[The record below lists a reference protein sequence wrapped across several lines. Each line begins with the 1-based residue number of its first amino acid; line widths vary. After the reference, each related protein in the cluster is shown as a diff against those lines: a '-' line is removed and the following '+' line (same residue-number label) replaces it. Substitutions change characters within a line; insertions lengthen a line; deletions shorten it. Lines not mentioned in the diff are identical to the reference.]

1 MNGKPAIQ
9 LWLPWTI
16 EGKPSE
22 EETTAE
28 CPSEEAGLMERV
40 VERDNL
46 FRAFKQVQSNGGSPG
61 RDGRTVG
68 ELAPDLKE
76 HWPRLKQ
83 ALLEGTY
90 HPQPVK
96 RVEVPKPQGGVRKLG
111 VPTVV
116 DRFIQQA
123 VMQVLQAQWDPTF
136 SDSSFGFRPGR
147 NAHQAV
153 KRAQS
158 SLKAGDSWVV
168 DMDLEKFFDR
178 VNHDKLRSEVS
189 TRVRDRR
196 VLTLIHRFLKAGAM
210 EHEARHETVDGVPQR
225 GPRSPLL
232 SNLLLDRLD
241 RELARRGHRFVR
253 YADDSNVYVRSKR
266 AGYRVLGSLNRFLC
280 TRLKLKVNEAKS
292 AVGRPWERTFL
303 GFRFTRR
310 DFRRCISPE
319 AVKRLK
325 ERVREITRR
334 TQGRRIERVAQELRR
349 YLLGWKAYFGYA
361 EVRSIF
367 KEWDSW
373 IQRRLRGYLW
383 KQWGP
388 RGYKALRQR
397 GVSRP
402 LAWNTAKSAH
412 GPWRLSRSPALAMAL
427 PGRYFD
433 GLGVPRLSIQGSS
446 PPNRRGT

>member
-9 LWLPWTI
+9 WWLPWTI

-22 EETTAE
+22 EEPTAE
-28 CPSEEAGLMERV
+28 RPSEDDGLMERV
-40 VERDNL
+40 VERGNL
-46 FRAFKQVQSNGGSPG
+46 CRALKQVQRNGGSAG
-61 RDGRTVG
+61 IDGMTVE
-68 ELAPDLKE
+68 ELAPYLKE

-83 ALLEGTY
+83 ALVEGTY
-90 HPQPVK
+90 QPQPVK
-96 RVEVPKPQGGVRKLG
+96 RVEVPKPQGGIRKLG

-123 VMQVLQAQWDPTF
+123 VMQGLQAQWDPTF

-158 SLKAGDSWVV
+158 YLKEGYTWVV
-168 DMDLEKFFDR
+168 DMDLEQCFDR
-178 VNHDKLRSEVS
+178 VTHDKVMSEVS
-189 TRVRDRR
+189 KRVRDRR

-210 EHEARHETVDGVPQR
+210 EHEALHERVDGVPQG

-232 SNLLLDRLD
+232 ANLILDRLD
-241 RELARRGHRFVR
+241 RELEQRGHRFVR
-253 YADDSNVYVRSKR
+253 YADESNVYVRSQR
-266 AGYRVLGSLNRFLC
+266 AGYRGLGSLSRFLS
-280 TRLKLKVNEAKS
+280 TRLTRKVNEAKS

-310 DFRRCISPE
+310 DLRWCISPE

-325 ERVREITRR
+325 ERVREITQR
-334 TQGRRIERVAQELRR
+334 TRGRRIERVAQELRR
-349 YLLGWKAYFGYA
+349 SRLGWKAYVGYA
-361 EVRSIF
+361 EGRSIF
-367 KEWDSW
+367 QEWDSW
-373 IQRRLRGYLW
+373 IQRRLRCYRW
-383 KQWGP
+383 KPWGQ
-388 RGYKALRQR
+388 RGYKAPRTR
-397 GVSRP
+397 GVSRD

-412 GPWRLSRSPALAMAL
+412 GPWRLSRSPALAIAL
-427 PGRYFD
+427 PGSHVD
-433 GLGVPRLSIQGSS
+433 GLGVPRLYIKGSS

>member
-28 CPSEEAGLMERV
+28 RPSEDEGLMERV

-46 FRAFKQVQSNGGSPG
+46 FRALKQVQSNGGSPG
-61 RDGRTVG
+61 MDGMTVE
-68 ELAPDLKE
+68 ELAPYLKE

-90 HPQPVK
+90 QPQPVK
-96 RVEVPKPQGGVRKLG
+96 RVEVPKPQGGIRKLG

-158 SLKAGDSWVV
+158 YLKEGYTWVV

-178 VNHDKLRSEVS
+178 VNHDKLMSEVS
-189 TRVRDRR
+189 KRVQDRR

-210 EHEARHETVDGVPQR
+210 EHEALHETVDGVPQG
-225 GPRSPLL
+225 GPLSPLL
-232 SNLLLDRLD
+232 SNLILDRLD
-241 RELARRGHRFVR
+241 RELERRGHRFAR

-266 AGYRVLGSLNRFLC
+266 AGYRVL
-280 TRLKLKVNEAKS
+280 
-292 AVGRPWERTFL
+292 
-303 GFRFTRR
+303 
-310 DFRRCISPE
+310 I
-319 AVKRLK
+319 
-325 ERVREITRR
+325 
-334 TQGRRIERVAQELRR
+334 
-349 YLLGWKAYFGYA
+349 
-361 EVRSIF
+361 
-367 KEWDSW
+367 
-373 IQRRLRGYLW
+373 
-383 KQWGP
+383 
-388 RGYKALRQR
+388 
-397 GVSRP
+397 
-402 LAWNTAKSAH
+402 
-412 GPWRLSRSPALAMAL
+412 
-427 PGRYFD
+427 
-433 GLGVPRLSIQGSS
+433 
-446 PPNRRGT
+446 